1 MIEYIMLFLAL
12 FLIIITLMII
22 LFLIIWLKTN
32 QDKIKKDSLMIEKE
46 KIKTLDE
53 MSKRDNETIKLQ
65 MEYTQLIKKES
76 NEQAS
81 LLSPT
86 KAIMEV
92 MNDLNMRN
100 SKKGEE

>member
-1 MIEYIMLFLAL
+1 MIEYILLFLTL
-12 FLIIITLMII
+12 FLIVITLMII

-32 QDKIKKDSLMIEKE
+32 QDRIKKDSLMIEKE

-65 MEYTQLIKKES
+65 IEYAQLIKREN
-76 NEQAS
+76 NEQDP

-92 MNDLNMRN
+92 MNDLNKKD
-100 SKKGEE
+100 SEKGE